1 MKTKEI
7 TGGGLLAAA
16 AVVMM
21 ALSVPFPSL
30 TLTCAALAGFLVLFV
45 MLKWGMK
52 PAALCYLTASILAL
66 LLISRKETAMEFF
79 LFFGLYP
86 MLKLRIERLTNVVLC
101 WLLKLL
107 FCNVMLAV
115 GYGLCLVL
123 GIPMGE
129 MEGQIPLMLLTLNAI
144 FLLYDVCF
152 TRVMRT
158 VMRRYYKL
166 LLEQ

>member
-52 PAALCYLTASILAL
+52 PVAL
-66 LLISRKETAMEFF
+66 
-79 LFFGLYP
+79 
-86 MLKLRIERLTNVVLC
+86 
-101 WLLKLL
+101 
-107 FCNVMLAV
+107 
-115 GYGLCLVL
+115 
-123 GIPMGE
+123 
-129 MEGQIPLMLLTLNAI
+129 
-144 FLLYDVCF
+144 
-152 TRVMRT
+152 
-158 VMRRYYKL
+158 
-166 LLEQ
+166 